1 MARTQLNARQILDGD
16 IQKTD
21 LDTHTPGQA
30 VITRLVAGVG
40 VSLQSTGVDTGTGDV
55 TIGIPGF
62 HFIQDTDSASWHIT
76 HNLNKFPSVV
86 IADNNGDEV
95 FGGINFINANE
106 LTITFSQA
114 IAGQAYLT

>member
-1 MARTQLNARQILDGD
+1 MPRTQLNARQLLDND
-16 IQKTD
+16 IQKVD

-30 VITRLVAGVG
+30 VITRLVAGAG
-40 VSLQSTGVDTGTGDV
+40 VSLQSTGVDSGTGDV
-55 TIGIPGF
+55 TIEIPGF
-62 HFIQDTDSASWHIT
+62 HFVQAIDSTSWHII

-86 IADNNGDEV
+86 IADSNGDEV
-95 FGGINFINANE
+95 FGSINFTGVNE

>member
-1 MARTQLNARQILDGD
+1 MPRTQLNARQILDGD

-21 LDTHTPGQA
+21 LDTTTPGQA
-30 VITRLVAGVG
+30 VITKLVAGAG
-40 VSLQSTGVDTGTGDV
+40 VSLTSTGVDAGTGDV

-62 HFIQDTDSASWHIT
+62 HYEQSTDSALWHII

-86 IADNNGDEV
+86 IADTNGDEV

-106 LTITFSQA
+106 LNITFSQA